1 MWDYNKII
9 ESKSLKCGKYKGGYF
24 MNTKLKRI
32 SMGLTQTDLS
42 KKSNVGMNTI
52 VKIEK
57 GDIDSIKVGTLK
69 KIAAALNANIEE
81 LFFR

>member
-1 MWDYNKII
+1 
-9 ESKSLKCGKYKGGYF
+9 

-69 KIAAALNANIEE
+69 KIATALNANIEE
-81 LFFR
+81 LFFSDNN